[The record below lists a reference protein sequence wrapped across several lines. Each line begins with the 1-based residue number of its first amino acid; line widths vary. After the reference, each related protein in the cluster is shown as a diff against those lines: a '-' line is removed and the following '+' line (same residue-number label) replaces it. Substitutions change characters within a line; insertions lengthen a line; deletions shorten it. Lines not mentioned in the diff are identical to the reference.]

1 MILPK
6 RLLVSIPIGMSARN
20 IIHTDVFL
28 EISKNFNLVIM
39 SHFTPKQLIPRS
51 VNTLADHITI
61 IKYIDLNQIQK
72 MLIRLYRRID
82 IIYFWS
88 KFKTATL
95 KRHIE
100 KLKQESFVKYLLLFK
115 LAVVWNTMLKIGLG
129 QKIISFIYK
138 NKAYERIL
146 KQYDIDALFVP
157 SYNVKEDMLLMNAAK
172 RIGIPIVCSVHSWD
186 NLPVRGSLIAEP
198 DLLLVWNNIMMEQAQ
213 ILHCI
218 PKEKIRVIGLPQY
231 DYYTYKTPLLS
242 KKEYMQK
249 INIEKYE
256 KIITYTCSAERVFP
270 DEDVFL
276 LRLIEL
282 VQKKTFGNA
291 ILIIRLH
298 PTERIKQYLKLFK
311 GKKDILIDVPGGSF
325 AATYVSS
332 IEHNDI
338 QNFVNLIKHSDVVI
352 NLASTVTIDAS
363 IFNVPVVNVAYNTK
377 LPPYAWNAAKKWYKT
392 THYNNVVKTQGIR
405 IARSEEEL
413 IRYIQ
418 DYLRDPTLDKEGRER
433 LIKEQCY
440 KIDGKATE
448 RILSAL
454 ENAIG

>member
-1 MILPK
+1 MSPTK

-28 EISKNFNLVIM
+28 EISKNFNPVIM
-39 SHFTPKQLIPRS
+39 SHFTPEQLFPCP
-51 VNTLADHITI
+51 VNALADHITV
-61 IKYIDLNQIQK
+61 IKYNDLNRIQE
-72 MLIRLYRRID
+72 LLVRLYRRID

-95 KRHIE
+95 GRYIE
-100 KLKQESFVKYLLLFK
+100 RLKQESFVKYLLLFQ
-115 LAVVWNTMLKIGLG
+115 LAVVWNIMVKIGLG
-129 QKIISFIYK
+129 QKIINYIYK
-138 NKAYERIL
+138 NKAYEKIL
-146 KQYDIDALFVP
+146 KQYNIDVLFVP

-186 NLPVRGSLIAEP
+186 NLPVRGSLITEP
-198 DLLLVWNNIMMEQAQ
+198 DILLVWNTIMMEQAQ
-213 ILHCI
+213 ILHSI
-218 PKEKIRVIGLPQY
+218 PKENIRVVGLPQY
-231 DYYTYKTPLLS
+231 DYYIYKTPLLS

-249 INIEKYE
+249 RNIEKYE
-256 KIITYTCSAERVFP
+256 KIVTYTCSAERVFP

-276 LRLIEL
+276 LRLLEL
-282 VQKKTFGNA
+282 VRQKTLGNA
-291 ILIIRLH
+291 VLTIRLH
-298 PTERIKQYLKLFK
+298 PTERIEQYLKLFK
-311 GKKDILIDVPGGSF
+311 GQKDILIDIPGGSF

-332 IEHNDI
+332 IDHNGI

-363 IFNVPVVNVAYNTK
+363 IFLVPVVNVAYNTK
-377 LPPYAWNAAKKWYKT
+377 LSPYAWNAAEKWYKT
-392 THYNNVVKTQGIR
+392 THYTNLVKTGGIR
-405 IARSEEEL
+405 IARSEDEL
-413 IRYIQ
+413 IQYIQ

-448 RILSAL
+448 RTLRAL
-454 ENAIG
+454 EKAMG